1 MPRYRIRMIN
11 SEFESFD
18 EADYP
23 SLDVARQTAIATA
36 TKVAAESLLE
46 GVATT
51 AVEVEI
57 HEDLAMVSRHVV
69 TLSVSDISGA
79 EPTAN

>member
-51 AVEVEI
+51 AVEV
-57 HEDLAMVSRHVV
+57 
-69 TLSVSDISGA
+69 
-79 EPTAN
+79 